1 MRLRR
6 TAAALVAA
14 ATALTIAGC
23 TGEDKT
29 VPSTVTAAQAGQR
42 ADQVVQEAFAQLPA
56 GATLKLN
63 DGRDTMSCDDGR
75 VFAERRYLVVP
86 GAAPWPADQ
95 AVPKLVAFW
104 QQRGYRTHEDSRT
117 KPTPRFVAETPDGY
131 YAIVEA
137 FDRGSTVDVY
147 LSSSSPC
154 VWENG
159 TPDPQ

>member
-6 TAAALVAA
+6 IVAALVVAA
-14 ATALTIAGC
+14 AALTIAGC
-23 TGEDKT
+23 TGKDKP
-29 VPSTVTAAQAGQR
+29 VPSTVTAAQAGRR
-42 ADQVVQEAFAQLPA
+42 ADEVVREAFAQLPT

-63 DGRDTMSCDDGR
+63 DGKDTMSCDDGR

-86 GAAPWPADQ
+86 GAASWPADQ